1 MFEIIK
7 INIIREWF
15 YLIIEKL
22 SWISLLPPLVSI
34 LLVLITKESV
44 FSLLLGGVV
53 GCLICCDFNIIKSIE
68 MLFEIMTT
76 KMSENIYIIIFLA
89 LLGSIV
95 MVITSSGGAV
105 AFGDWI
111 SKKIKNKTGAQLAT
125 ILLGIVIFIDDYFNC
140 LTIGATMGPV
150 FDKYKISREKLA
162 YLIDSTAAPICI
174 IAPISSWV
182 AVILSTLEGSGVK
195 NSFGIF
201 VRTIPYNF
209 YAILTI
215 VMVFYIAVFKFDFG
229 PMKKFEQ
236 SGNTDNLNNNL
247 DNTLNNNLNN
257 NKKSNSKYLLI
268 PIISL
273 IIFSVLSLLY
283 NGGYFS
289 GNVNILEAFRVT
301 DSQKS
306 LTYGAL
312 TAIAISFVMMII
324 TKRQSFKDYM
334 ENIYQGVKSM
344 VPAYMILILAWTI
357 GGVCQHIRTGEYVRH
372 IVEVSNI
379 PIGILPV
386 VIFIVSGFLAFSTG
400 TAWGTFGIL
409 IPVVVGVA
417 KEMSEDMLVIFVA
430 ATLAG
435 ATYGSHSSPISDTCI
450 LSATGA
456 NCKHINHVL
465 SQIPYSS
472 LVAIICCLD
481 YIIINFINSL
491 LISYFVGI
499 LILLLSIYYLSKT
512 KKINTIL
519 N

>member
-1 MFEIIK
+1 MF
-7 INIIREWF
+7 
-15 YLIIEKL
+15 
-22 SWISLLPPLVSI
+22 
-34 LLVLITKESV
+34 
-44 FSLLLGGVV
+44 GGLV
-53 GCLICCDFNIIKSIE
+53 GCLICCNFNIIKSIE
-68 MLFEIMTT
+68 MLFNILTT

-95 MVITSSGGAV
+95 MIITSSGGAV
-105 AFGDWI
+105 AYGNLI

-201 VRTIPYNF
+201 IRTIPYNF

-215 VMVFYIAVFKFDFG
+215 IMVFCVAIFKLDFG
-229 PMKKFEQ
+229 PMAKFEKE
-236 SGNTDNLNNNL
+236 DKINNL
-247 DNTLNNNLNN
+247 DLDNNLNN
-257 NKKSNSKYLLI
+257 NNSKKNKKANSSDLLI
-268 PIISL
+268 PIVSL
-273 IIFSVLSLLY
+273 IIFSILSLLH

-289 GNVNILEAFRVT
+289 GGVTILEAFRVT

-306 LTYGAL
+306 LTFGATVAL
-312 TAIAISFVMMII
+312 AISFVLMII
-324 TKRQSFKDYM
+324 TKRMNFKDYM
-334 ENIYQGVKSM
+334 ENISDGVKSM
-344 VPAYMILILAWTI
+344 VPAYLILILAWTI
-357 GGVCQHIRTGEYVRH
+357 GGVCQKIGTGEYVKH

-379 PIGILPV
+379 PVGILPV

-417 KEMSEDMLVIFVA
+417 RGLSEDLLVIFVA
-430 ATLAG
+430 STLAG
-435 ATYGSHSSPISDTCI
+435 AAFGSHSSPISDTCV

-456 NCKHINHVL
+456 SCKHINHVL
-465 SQIPYSS
+465 TQIPYSC

-491 LISYFVGI
+491 IISYIFGI
-499 LILLLSIYYLSKT
+499 SLMLVSIYYLSKFSNKSNHKFYFT
-512 KKINTIL
+512 K
-519 N
+519 